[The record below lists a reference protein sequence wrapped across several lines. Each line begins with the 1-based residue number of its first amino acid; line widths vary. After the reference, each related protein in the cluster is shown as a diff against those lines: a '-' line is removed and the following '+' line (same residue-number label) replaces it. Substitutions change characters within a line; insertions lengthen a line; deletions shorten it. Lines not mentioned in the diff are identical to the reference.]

1 MEQLERKCLAGID
14 LGPASVSLSV
24 YHEDTDEMSE
34 ECFPF
39 ELADGEDFIGAGI
52 GLLEKYMEVNQMR
65 WEDFR
70 SVFFAMENPSV
81 ENRQKL
87 TDLLPEFMQKEGVRI
102 ITRFRAFVEY
112 VFHQERMIW
121 DRNTLLME
129 YEGGSLRYILIDQNR
144 RSRQKAY
151 RAVTKEIDLEEH
163 AIKGGEPE

>member
-1 MEQLERKCLAGID
+1 MEQFEKKCLAGID

-39 ELADGEDFIGAGI
+39 GIEDNEDYIGT
-52 GLLEKYMEVNQMR
+52 GLGLIEKYMEVNQMK
-65 WEDFR
+65 WDDFR
-70 SVFFAMENPSV
+70 TVYFAMEDPSV
-81 ENRQKL
+81 ENRERL
-87 TDLLPEFMQKEGVRI
+87 ASLLPENMQKEGIRV

-129 YEGGSLRYILIDQNR
+129 YEEDR
-144 RSRQKAY
+144 R
-151 RAVTKEIDLEEH
+151 D
-163 AIKGGEPE
+163 